1 MLEIPKVSW
10 ADIGGME
17 DVKQQLQEAVI
28 WPQKHGERLTSIG
41 AQPIRGVLLYGPPGC
56 SKTLLARACASEAG
70 LNFIAVKGP
79 ELFSKW
85 VGESEKAVQSLFA
98 RARIAAPSIVFF
110 DEIDALA
117 VARSSG
123 GTGGLSVG
131 DRVMSQLL
139 TEMDGISS
147 YLDIPWINIWI
158 QNDDRYS
165 QML

>member
-1 MLEIPKVSW
+1 MKW
-10 ADIGGME
+10 ADIGGLE

-28 WPQKHGERLTSIG
+28 WPQQHADRLASIG

-85 VGESEKAVQSLFA
+85 VGESEKAVQALFA
-98 RARIAAPSIVFF
+98 RARAAAPSIVFF
-110 DEIDALA
+110 DEVDGLA

-123 GTGGLSVG
+123 HSDGLSVG

-139 TEMDGISS
+139 TEMDGKCLPSNSCYSAIYYS
-147 YLDIPWINIWI
+147 YPYNP
-158 QNDDRYS
+158 
-165 QML
+165 